1 MSQSHRTAAG
11 GYQPGD
17 KVKPRASSLQER
29 APTPRNVEK
38 RALVDFPTTPA
49 EQDQWMVDAVD
60 LAATDLIPDQVNGDD
75 INSGNF
81 FTIGG
86 TDYKTDPVTIG
97 LGAKTGTDGKPIRLT
112 GCTALIVMS
121 DKGVWFGHF

>member
-1 MSQSHRTAAG
+1 
-11 GYQPGD
+11 
-17 KVKPRASSLQER
+17 
-29 APTPRNVEK
+29 
-38 RALVDFPTTPA
+38 
-49 EQDQWMVDAVD
+49 MVDAVD